1 MAIRTYRLNCK
12 IWGNSSN
19 PATVTVNYNGNQV
32 FSNTVSTIDGPMNL
46 EAEELLPLI
55 SWEADTATDVGGLN
69 IPVSVTVQNG
79 SMLLRDIVIN
89 QMYAVET
96 FDLVSDSHWPAHM
109 PASAL
114 DVILDWVNLTD
125 ADFETKYGQTKA
137 VAYTTSRPGDAPDP
151 SKRLRYVTT
160 TRSIEDNFIV
170 PNLRDGR
177 MGQDPRSNILVDGE
191 PQVVAAPGGYIL
203 LENGDT
209 LTMNYNVD
217 LPLNR

>member
-1 MAIRTYRLNCK
+1 
-12 IWGNSSN
+12 
-19 PATVTVNYNGNQV
+19 
-32 FSNTVSTIDGPMNL
+32 
-46 EAEELLPLI
+46 
-55 SWEADTATDVGGLN
+55 
-69 IPVSVTVQNG
+69 
-79 SMLLRDIVIN
+79 
-89 QMYAVET
+89 
-96 FDLVSDSHWPAHM
+96 M

-114 DVILDWVNLTD
+114 EVILDWVNLTD

-137 VAYTTSRPGDAPDP
+137 VAYTTSRPGDAPDA